1 MAETVLITGASSGI
15 GEAMVR
21 LLAERG
27 FDLVL
32 VARSKD
38 KLEALAAELG
48 AAHKINA
55 VAMAQDLSDPNAA
68 DDLLAR
74 CDEADLTIDFLIN
87 NAGFAHLDSF
97 MASPVDVLL
106 DLVQVNIAA
115 VVHLARLFGARMAE
129 RGRGRILNVA
139 SIAAFQP
146 IPSLGAYAA
155 SKAFVLSLTE
165 ALAVELKDKG
175 VTVTALCPGFT
186 NTPLA
191 QRATDRGFD
200 ALPIPGFLLSNPDDV
215 AREGIDGALAG
226 KVIVIPGVANQ
237 LAIGVTKFQPRFLVR
252 TIGGMA
258 VKLFNRSLE
267 RSA

>member
-15 GEAMVR
+15 GEAMIHI
-21 LLAERG
+21 LAERG

-48 AAHKINA
+48 AKHKVTAI
-55 VAMAQDLSDPNAA
+55 AMPQDLSDPNAA
-68 DDLLAR
+68 DELLAR
-74 CDEADLTIDFLIN
+74 CDAAGLQIDFLVN
-87 NAGFAHLDSF
+87 NAGFAHLDGF
-97 MASPVDVLL
+97 MNTPVEVLL

-191 QRATDRGFD
+191 ERAADRGFD
-200 ALPIPGFLLSNPDDV
+200 ALPIPSFLLSDPADV
-215 AREGIDGALAG
+215 AREGIDAALAG
-226 KVIVIPGVANQ
+226 KVIVVPGLANQ
-237 LAIGVTKFQPRFLVR
+237 IAVGVTRYQPRFLVR
-252 TIGGMA
+252 TVGGIA
-258 VKLFNRSLE
+258 SRLLNRNLGRAS
-267 RSA
+267 